1 MRSVLVVDVNKPAT
15 KPRLSWCAPA
25 VCLGCG
31 AVPNDADLALS
42 CPRRY
47 NPYDTTWI
55 PSGWFA
61 EGLKADVS
69 YYFGQEMSMLAEKVG
84 GAPLSATV
92 QPNGA

>member
-1 MRSVLVVDVNKPAT
+1 MMLTSMP
-15 KPRLSWCAPA
+15 
-25 VCLGCG
+25 
-31 AVPNDADLALS
+31 LA
-42 CPRRY
+42 RY

-69 YYFGQEMSMLAEKVG
+69 YYFGQEMDMLTEKVG
-84 GAPLSATV
+84 EAPPSATV